1 MPKDIPEYEEMVA
14 HVLAEFMENVPR
26 ITTENLKVGVD
37 FEMLMCIAGSTTWR
51 MRNQIWPG

>member
-1 MPKDIPEYEEMVA
+1 MVA